1 MAFEITESGADY
13 HLTLLLSPFG
23 FTTYMKNSTDSD
35 HNTTTDSSQKDS
47 PLNETS
53 NVIKHIDTV
62 INNNTETNIDFEME
76 TSEEILEESRQG
88 KSFEKLKFESESHEN
103 ANFLD
108 YPADT
113 IATYNEKVYRITSKC

>member
-35 HNTTTDSSQKDS
+35 YNTTTDSSLKDS

-53 NVIKHIDTV
+53 NITKHIDAV
-62 INNNTETNIDFEME
+62 IISQNLPFP
-76 TSEEILEESRQG
+76 
-88 KSFEKLKFESESHEN
+88 SFKQRGYYLRGFS
-103 ANFLD
+103 
-108 YPADT
+108 T
-113 IATYNEKVYRITSKC
+113 I